1 MRVALACDWFLKYTC
16 AKAAAMARAGAEV
29 TLLCRDHSL
38 EFGGDDDERR
48 ATIAIAREAGVL
60 VLEAPGRLWDPKAA
74 PALIRIRRSIARFA
88 PEVVHVHDGSVDP
101 RALALLPRVTTVMTI
116 HDPTVHPGHPEARL
130 LARRWLLESSKRALK
145 ARAKALVIHSEH
157 LRPEVQLRP
166 GQRCVVVPHGLDVR
180 DEPLSPP
187 RARAVGFFGR
197 LVPYKGIEVL
207 ARAMPRVWETRPEVE
222 LRVSGSGPVEVPL
235 VDPRVCLS
243 RGYLPESGVEAFFRD
258 TSLAVLPYTQA
269 SQTGAG
275 SVAVGFGVPVV
286 ASRLGGLPDLALDDT
301 YLFEAGDDA
310 GLARVILSHI
320 DDDDAVRSRV
330 ISEVAQPKS
339 WDATAAALLEL
350 YGRLL
355 PRTP

>member
-16 AKAAAMARAGAEV
+16 AMAAGLARAGADV
-29 TLLCRDHSL
+29 VLLCRDHSL
-38 EFGGDDDERR
+38 EFGGDDAERR
-48 ATIAIAREAGVL
+48 AMVAVARDAGVL

-74 PALIRIRRSIARFA
+74 PELLRIRRRIARFA
-88 PEVVHVHDGSVDP
+88 PEVIHVHDGSVDP
-101 RALALLPRVTTVMTI
+101 RALALLPRVTTVITV

-130 LARRWLLESSKRALK
+130 FARRWLLESSKRALK
-145 ARAKALVIHSEH
+145 ARAKVVVIHSEH

-180 DEPLSPP
+180 AEPLSRPSSP
-187 RARAVGFFGR
+187 AVGFFGR
-197 LVPYKGIEVL
+197 LQPYKGIEVL
-207 ARAMPRVWETRPEVE
+207 ARAMPRVWETRPEIE

-235 VDPRVCLS
+235 VDPRVRLN
-243 RGYLPESGVEAFFRD
+243 RAYLPESGVEAFFRD

-301 YLFEAGDDA
+301 YLFDAGDDA
-310 GLARVILSHI
+310 GLAQAILSHI
-320 DDDDAVRSRV
+320 DDGDAVRNRV
-330 ISEVAQPKS
+330 LNEVAAPKS
-339 WDATAAALLEL
+339 WDATATALIEL
-350 YGRLL
+350 YGQLL
-355 PRTP
+355 REP